1 MHDDYDSFN
10 TGMDGNYTDR
20 ISRRY
25 AEKAK
30 YGYGNLDEGPWED
43 DGEME
48 QKRANIRGDR
58 MDEYEGSWDTLEKNP
73 DYNPGGMGPAYQ
85 KYGIPDDVLYGDR

>member
-10 TGMDGNYTDR
+10 AGMDGNFTDR

-43 DGEME
+43 DGEFE
-48 QKRANIRGDR
+48 QVRANVRKGGR
-58 MDEYEGSWDTLEKNP
+58 MEEEDWSDI
-73 DYNPGGMGPAYQ
+73 YNPGGMGPAYQ